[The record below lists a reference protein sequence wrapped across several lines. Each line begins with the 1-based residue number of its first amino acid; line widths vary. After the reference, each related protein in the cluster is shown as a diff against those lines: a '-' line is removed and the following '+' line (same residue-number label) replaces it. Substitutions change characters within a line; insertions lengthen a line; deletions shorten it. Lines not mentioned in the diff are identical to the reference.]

1 MNQVPHPRNWQTAAS
16 MVIDATFDLAKS
28 AAVAEC
34 SGIGHCFE
42 IICSQF
48 DELVEEIFS
57 NGEKD
62 SDNIEELISSIAAY
76 AMHGY
81 AIVAQTNNRIAVN
94 EIFDTIV
101 GKQKMYGHGNIA
113 RFALP
118 GIAIRLNDKIERLK
132 NLQHHDGPVLFEP
145 IKDTWLDIV
154 GYSVI
159 AIMWIHDWFLLV
171 LKQNST
177 STSSH

>member
-1 MNQVPHPRNWQTAAS
+1 MSTVPNPRNWQTAAS
-16 MVIDATFDLAKS
+16 MVIDSTFDLAKS
-28 AAVAEC
+28 TAVADC
-34 SGIGHCFE
+34 SGIEHCFDV
-42 IICSQF
+42 ISSQF
-48 DELVEEIFS
+48 DELVEEIFT
-57 NGEKD
+57 NNEKD
-62 SDNIEELISSIAAY
+62 SESIEELISSIAAY

-81 AIVAQTNNRIAVN
+81 AIVAATNTRIAVN
-94 EIFDTIV
+94 EIFDTLV
-101 GKQKMYGHGNIA
+101 AKQKMYGQENIA

-118 GIAIRLNDKIERLK
+118 GIVIRLNDKIERLK

-159 AIMWIHDWFLLV
+159 AIMWIHDWFLLQ